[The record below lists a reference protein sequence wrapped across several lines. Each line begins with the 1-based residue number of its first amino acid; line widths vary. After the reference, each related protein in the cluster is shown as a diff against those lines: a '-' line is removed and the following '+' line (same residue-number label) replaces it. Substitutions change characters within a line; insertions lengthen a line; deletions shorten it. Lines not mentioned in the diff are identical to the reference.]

1 MEALRSIHS
10 HHMKCLLWYS
20 VPFIGRYSRIWNR
33 FSEKLLHYDEELH
46 CGTLDPRY
54 PEVREY
60 LVSVFEKGMKE
71 WNLDGFKLDFID
83 SFRSYPDTPAYSD
96 TMDYSE
102 IQDAVY
108 ALMLEISRR
117 LQKQNPSLL
126 IEFRQN

>member
-1 MEALRSIHS
+1 
-10 HHMKCLLWYS
+10 MKCLLWYS

-71 WNLDGFKLDFID
+71 WNLDGFKHV
-83 SFRSYPDTPAYSD
+83 SSTPS
-96 TMDYSE
+96 
-102 IQDAVY
+102 
-108 ALMLEISRR
+108 ALIRIPPLIPTPWIIPKSRTLSML
-117 LQKQNPSLL
+117 
-126 IEFRQN
+126 